1 MRLWVRPAAE
11 MKALNGAAVVARGR
25 LSAASAPSAKA
36 STPSD
41 APSLLEIERIDRA

>member
-1 MRLWVRPAAE
+1 
-11 MKALNGAAVVARGR
+11 MKALNGATVIARGR
-25 LSAASAPSAKA
+25 LLAASAPSAKA